1 MTNPVFFEDPRTL
14 TEARMIF
21 VNHNLPGSLGGKS
34 AQLYAT
40 QLRFA
45 INEDVSII
53 ATKDGFLVSD
63 NPLMNDGW
71 ADIAAGLKVNVFK
84 DVSTQTLLSVAPL
97 MKLRSA
103 HRVLCREM
111 ETVNFTCLH
120 PAAQEL
126 WKTITSF
133 PALAFVCLLIRTR
146 KVQ

>member
-84 DVSTQTLLSVAPL
+84 DVSTQTLLSADFRRAKVDD
-97 MKLRSA
+97 K
-103 HRVLCREM
+103 
-111 ETVNFTCLH
+111 F
-120 PAAQEL
+120 AA
-126 WKTITSF
+126 
-133 PALAFVCLLIRTR
+133 VC
-146 KVQ
+146 